1 MKKKNPHRGSDLQDF
16 LREEGL
22 LEEVELGAMKKALA
36 IQFEKARAQQALTK
50 TQMAAQMRT
59 SRAAVDRLLDG
70 SNPSVSLTT
79 LSKAA
84 KVLGRKLKIEL
95 VPA

>member
-1 MKKKNPHRGSDLQDF
+1 
-16 LREEGL
+16 
-22 LEEVELGAMKKALA
+22 MKKALA

-70 SNPSVSLTT
+70 SNSSVSLTT

>member
-1 MKKKNPHRGSDLQDF
+1 MKKKNPHRGSDFRDF

-22 LEEVELGAMKKALA
+22 LEEVEVGAMKKALA
-36 IQFEKARAQQALTK
+36 IQFEKARAQRSLTK
-50 TQMAAQMRT
+50 TEMAAQMRT

-70 SNPSVSLTT
+70 SNPSVSLST

-84 KVLGRKLKIEL
+84 RVLGRRLKIEL